1 MGRVFAVLLAAGLL
15 AACSG
20 EPPVTTGSPS
30 IPPPPDVKRTY
41 PDPPPDVA
49 AEVTALV
56 EQWVADRS
64 DEDGVYDIP
73 PRGGRDVAGSL
84 AEVHAVS
91 QKDADTYTVFA
102 DFTNG
107 EDTYSVQFFI
117 DRTEEGLQV
126 RNGFLHKV
134 NGEVVSG

>member
-1 MGRVFAVLLAAGLL
+1 
-15 AACSG
+15 
-20 EPPVTTGSPS
+20 
-30 IPPPPDVKRTY
+30 
-41 PDPPPDVA
+41 
-49 AEVTALV
+49 
-56 EQWVADRS
+56 
-64 DEDGVYDIP
+64 
-73 PRGGRDVAGSL
+73 VAGSL